1 MIIRGQEVII
11 MKSEIRKYS
20 FIAAFALLA
29 FISYSCRD
37 DVSMVLSEDYAV
49 GNPEYVKGYKGFYLL
64 NEGNMGSNKATL
76 DYYNFATGIYTKNI
90 YAERNPTVPK
100 EMGDVGNDI
109 GIYGGKLWAVINVS
123 NKVEVMDAETAVRI
137 GQIEIPNCRFIKF
150 HQGYA
155 YVTSYAGPV
164 VIDPNYEQL
173 GYVAKINTATLEV
186 VGRCLVGFQ
195 PDELEIVNGKI
206 YVANSGGYMGAGS
219 TDGYERTVSVIDIAT
234 FKEEKRIDV
243 AYNLERIKA
252 DSRGDL
258 WVSSRGDYKGLP
270 ARLFFLDTDKQA
282 ITDTIPI
289 AATNYCIDEDLLYVY
304 GTEFSYITNGWDIS
318 YSVVDTRTR
327 ELVTVPD
334 TIYEGETMKIRQ
346 VPKKIITDGTD
357 KKIEKP
363 YGIMVHPETKDI
375 YITDAGNYVTPGVLY
390 CFDKAGKKKWEVVA
404 GNIPAHFAL
413 HAVYE

>member
-1 MIIRGQEVII
+1 MKARKTIRLLLC
-11 MKSEIRKYS
+11 
-20 FIAAFALLA
+20 AFALLTA
-29 FISYSCRD
+29 LHSCRG
-37 DVSMVLSEDYAV
+37 DVEMILSEDIAI
-49 GNPEYVKGYKGFYLL
+49 GNPEIIKGYRGFYLL

-90 YAERNPTVPK
+90 YAERNPHVPK

-109 GIYGGKLWAVINVS
+109 GIYGGKLYAVINVS
-123 NKVEVMDAETAVRI
+123 NKVEVMDAETAKRI

-173 GYVAKINTATLEV
+173 GFVAKINTATLEV
-186 VGRCLVGFQ
+186 VDRCLVGFQ
-195 PDELEIVNGKI
+195 PDELEIVDGKI
-206 YVANSGGYMGAGS
+206 YVANSGGYMGAGD
-219 TDGYERTVSVIDIAT
+219 TKGYERTVSVIDIAS

-258 WVSSRGDYKGLP
+258 WVSSRGDYKSLP
-270 ARLFFLDTDKQA
+270 ARLFFIDREKGMV
-282 ITDTIPI
+282 TDTIPI
-289 AATNYCIDEDLLYVY
+289 AATNYWIDDDLLYVY
-304 GTEFSYITNGWDIS
+304 GTEWSYITNSWEIS
-318 YSVVDTRTR
+318 YSIVDTRTR
-327 ELVTVPD
+327 ELVMVPD
-334 TIYEGETMKIRQ
+334 TIFEGDIIKEIRQ

-357 KKIEKP
+357 KEIEKP

-375 YITDAGNYVTPGVLY
+375 FITDAGNYVTPGALY
-390 CFDKAGKKKWEVVA
+390 SYDKNGKRKWGVET
-404 GNIPAHFAL
+404 GNIPGHFAL
-413 HAVYE
+413 HPIYD